1 MIIVARLGFNE
12 VRSQQAE
19 KISCSI
25 SLPNVLRLKYGNL
38 FFFSLLSSLHYWRPS
53 SFAIIFLIFFELSSK
68 SLNSLRV
75 CVLMS
80 LEVSTIVMVLTALQ
94 TAGGTA
100 GQVTGPVTSSLS
112 EFGANIASALPRV
125 IAALILLGIGYLAGK
140 VAGWVVTKVV
150 RSLKL
155 DHHWSRTGI
164 GQATVNSGWSMSR
177 IFGTA
182 TKWFIYLF
190 FIAAAVN
197 VLQFPQISQAI
208 NNVWLW
214 VPNVIAFLLVLV
226 IGSLLV
232 DFIGSW
238 MQRELPKRGIIAGKT
253 IALAA
258 TGILYAIV
266 LTVAVTQLGIGQT
279 ILNNVITAMVWGIA
293 AAIAIGFGVGLAY
306 GLREAI
312 PSVIKG
318 NTMIQPTLKQGQRIS
333 YNGLAGTV
341 EEVGAFSVILR
352 DDTGRTI
359 VIPTKN
365 LMDKELVIESGPR
378 PETQERVLEGGD
390 GDAPRRFSEAV

>member
-1 MIIVARLGFNE
+1 M
-12 VRSQQAE
+12 
-19 KISCSI
+19 
-25 SLPNVLRLKYGNL
+25 
-38 FFFSLLSSLHYWRPS
+38 
-53 SFAIIFLIFFELSSK
+53 SK
-68 SLNSLRV
+68 SLNSAGV
-75 CVLMS
+75 YSVMS
-80 LEVSTIVMVLTALQ
+80 LEFSTIVMVLTALQ
-94 TAGGTA
+94 TAGTNA
-100 GQVTGPVTSSLS
+100 GQVAGPVTNSLS
-112 EFGANIASALPRV
+112 EFGTNIANALPRV
-125 IAALILLGIGYLAGK
+125 IAALILLGIGYLVGK
-140 VAGWVVTKVV
+140 VAGWIVVKVV
-150 RSLKL
+150 GSLKL
-155 DHHWSRTGI
+155 DTHWSRTGI
-164 GQATVNSGWSMSR
+164 GQATANSGWSMSR

-214 VPNVIAFLLVLV
+214 VPNVVAFILVLV

-232 DFIGSW
+232 DFVGSW

-253 IALAA
+253 IGLAA
-258 TGILYAIV
+258 MGILYAIV

-293 AAIAIGFGVGLAY
+293 AAVAIGFGVGLAY

-341 EEVGAFSVILR
+341 QEVGTFSVILQ

-378 PETQERVLEGGD
+378 PETQERILERGEGE
-390 GDAPRRFSEAV
+390 PSKHFSEAA